1 MVTFEQY
8 LAESTGDSKVTSKV
22 VTLLRGYKN
31 GTINIASATKG
42 IKDTLGITSDS
53 KIDGYMKDHKA
64 DINTMDN
71 DALIKT
77 AKEIVKHYS

>member
-1 MVTFEQY
+1 MITFNQY
-8 LAESTGDSKVTSKV
+8 LEESTSESKVTSKV

-31 GTINIASATKG
+31 GTISITSASNG
-42 IKDTLGITSDS
+42 IKDALNTSDS

-71 DALIKT
+71 ETLLKT

>member
-1 MVTFEQY
+1 MITFNQY
-8 LAESTGDSKVTSKV
+8 LEESTSDSKVTSKV

-31 GTINIASATKG
+31 GTINIASASKG
-42 IKDTLGITSDS
+42 IKEVLNTTDS
-53 KIDGYMKDHKA
+53 KIDGYMKDHKS

-71 DALIKT
+71 ETLLKT

>member
-1 MVTFEQY
+1 MITFNQY
-8 LAESTGDSKVTSKV
+8 LAESTSDSKVTSKV

-31 GTINIASATKG
+31 GTISIASATKG
-42 IKDTLGITSDS
+42 IKEALNITDS

-71 DALIKT
+71 DALLKT